1 MISTASVLSALVL
14 YSAVLAGVCL
24 LRRQTFFL
32 EKCGVSFLMLASVFA
47 IGRLLLPIEIPVT
60 YAVRSWSV
68 LGVVQR
74 FLRDHPAVEQGL
86 LAIWGAG
93 AVVAVG
99 WDVFVFV
106 RARRRCR
113 TYTIVDDETV
123 RRAAARLNVDCPV
136 MVTPDVEVPC
146 AAGIFRHV
154 IYLPPAELPEWEIE
168 MILAHEAQHI
178 HSHDGKI
185 KLFVGLLTAVMWWNP
200 IAQIFRRE
208 AGRLLELRCDA
219 KVTRHMDKRG
229 QTQYLTML
237 QHMADRI
244 VAKRRTPALALDES
258 QAVSRDTFI
267 KQRFKVILAY
277 DGKPPRRVSIMTRA
291 AMLAVFCV
299 SYLVIVQPA
308 ELAPAE
314 NFQNDSRTVY
324 EEEYEGPENHT
335 GKYGTFIIKGPDGRY
350 QLCVNYTF
358 VKYLSEEE
366 VTLDQY
372 KDLHVFEEDRTH

>member
-86 LAIWGAG
+86 LVIWGAG

-154 IYLPPAELPEWEIE
+154 IYLPPVELPEWEIE

-178 HSHDGKI
+178 RSHDGKI
-185 KLFVGLLTAVMWWNP
+185 KLFVGLLTAAMWWNP

-244 VAKRRTPALALDES
+244 VSKRRTPALALDES

-277 DGKPPRRVSIMTRA
+277 DGKPPRRVSVMTRA

-314 NFQNDSRTVY
+314 NFIDETEVY
-324 EEEYEGPENHT
+324 YMDDCEGLDKDE
-335 GKYGTFIIKGPDGRY
+335 GKYGTFLIKEPDGRY
-350 QLCVNYTF
+350 QLCINYTF